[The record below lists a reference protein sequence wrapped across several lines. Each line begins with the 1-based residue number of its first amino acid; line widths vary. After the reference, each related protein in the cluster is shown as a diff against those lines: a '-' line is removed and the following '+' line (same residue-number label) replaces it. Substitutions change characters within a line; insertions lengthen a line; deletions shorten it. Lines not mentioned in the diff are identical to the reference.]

1 MTSFASLS
9 NYAPYLVLLAGLTW
23 FAGLWGV
30 GRALCAGLN
39 LRLPAPWSAVVAVL
53 LGIQAVCLAVQL
65 LGMTGLASRPALISL
80 WGLVVAIGGAAV
92 LIGLR
97 RRVDGWWPRLPAPLL
112 PLSIIFLAAVAG
124 LVVALAPSTKIDEI
138 YYHMLVP
145 GRIVLDG
152 AMQFYRAPWVAA
164 IWPQLAYEIS
174 STPLHAIGYP
184 DAPNVVSWALG
195 VALLGFSWRVLRGR
209 GASPYLAAVTLG
221 ALCVGL
227 YPAVWYGNAGAHAMG
242 DLAMTAAIISYAD
255 RERLTALLG
264 RGAFAAMTSI
274 LLLSAVTSK
283 VSLLPVCLLLLGL
296 NVWSLLRPVSWPER
310 VRLVGVVAMPWIIFY
325 LPILVW
331 TWAQSGSPF
340 GPMMAGQFGASIYP
354 LENIQAVLRHARNGF
369 QPSFGGF
376 AFSTA
381 VNYSPLVW
389 LGLVGLLIGANLPRN
404 IRMWLGFIFIM
415 QCGLIYFLLPHEA
428 RFLGG
433 IQFGILVVVVLHAGE
448 SVKLVFAARR
458 HTAIACVTLLFPW
471 NLAQLY
477 YAQRFLPVVLGL
489 EREAFYQRYIAY
501 FDDFNA
507 LDSILPAN
515 AVLLAAEGHTSAAY
529 APRAIFFNVLD
540 VPRNTQP
547 FLFISSAGPGNLTVR
562 PYHACGLLYDNDQ
575 AKIMTYRTERPP
587 MRAELQVRYLQ
598 TGKGC

>member
-1 MTSFASLS
+1 MTSFANLP
-9 NYAPYLVLLAGLTW
+9 NYASYLVLLAGLTW
-23 FAGLWGV
+23 LAGVWGI

-53 LGIQAVCLAVQL
+53 LGIQLVCLVVQV
-65 LGMTGLASRPALISL
+65 LGMTGLASKPALISL
-80 WGLVVAIGGAAV
+80 WGLVVVVGGAV
-92 LIGLR
+92 LLIGLR
-97 RRVDGWWPRLPAPLL
+97 RRGSGWELGLPAPAL
-112 PLSIIFLAAVAG
+112 PLAIISMAAVAG

-164 IWPQLAYEIS
+164 IWPQLAYEVS

-195 VALLGFSWRVLRGR
+195 VMLLGFSWRVMRGR

-227 YPAVWYGNAGAHAMG
+227 YPVVWYGNAGAHAMG

-264 RGAFAAMTSI
+264 RAAFAAMTSI

-283 VSLLPVCLLLLGL
+283 VSLVPVCLLLLGL
-296 NVWSLLRPVSWPER
+296 SVWPLLRSVSWAER
-310 VRLVGVVAMPWIIFY
+310 VLLGCLVAMPWIIFY
-325 LPILVW
+325 LPILIW
-331 TWAQSGSPF
+331 TWVQSGSPF
-340 GPMMAGQFGASIYP
+340 GPMMAGHFGASIYS
-354 LENIQAVLRHARNGF
+354 LEKIQAILRHARDGF
-369 QPSFGGF
+369 QPSFGAF

-389 LGLVGLLIGANLPRN
+389 LGLVGLVGADLPRN
-404 IRMWLGFIFIM
+404 TRMWLALIFIM

-433 IQFGILVVVVLHAGE
+433 MQFGLLIVAAMHAGE
-448 SVKLVFAARR
+448 AVKRAFAARR
-458 HTAIACVTLLFPW
+458 APAIACVIVLIPW

-489 EREAFYQRYIAY
+489 EREAFYRRYVAY
-501 FDDFNA
+501 FDDFKA
-507 LDSILPAN
+507 LDKILPAN

-529 APRAIFFNVLD
+529 APRAIFFNALD
-540 VPRNTQP
+540 VPKNRQP
-547 FLFISSAGPGNLTVR
+547 FLFVSSAGPGNLTVR
-562 PYHACGLLYDNDQ
+562 PYHPCGLLYENDQ
-575 AKIMTYRTERPP
+575 AKIVTYRTERPP
-587 MRAELQVRYLQ
+587 IRGALQVRYLL